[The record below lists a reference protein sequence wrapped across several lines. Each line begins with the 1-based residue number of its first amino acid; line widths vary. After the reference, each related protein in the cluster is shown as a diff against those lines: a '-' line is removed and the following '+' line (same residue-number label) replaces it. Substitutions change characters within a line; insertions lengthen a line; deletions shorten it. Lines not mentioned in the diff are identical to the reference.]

1 MNQIDYDVICISLR
15 RGVPVLAESLINAI
29 NVVLNDNKRMQTE
42 LSKLEA
48 KQNSSKK
55 ESK

>member
-29 NVVLNDNKRMQTE
+29 NVVLNDNKRMQDKIKE
-42 LSKLEA
+42 LENKVE
-48 KQNSSKK
+48 KKK
-55 ESK
+55 ENK